1 MVDATKVEKDGPI
14 LLGANKLLYTSSNL
28 VLATK
33 LKTMEV
39 LIMFIVIAI
48 GFAWAMTQEEIEE
61 LDKRLGKK
69 K

>member
-33 LKTMEV
+33 KQ
-39 LIMFIVIAI
+39 IY
-48 GFAWAMTQEEIEE
+48 G
-61 LDKRLGKK
+61 KRN
-69 K
+69 

>member
-48 GFAWAMTQEEIEE
+48 GFAWAWPEEEIEE

>member
-14 LLGANKLLYTSSNL
+14 LLGANKLLCTSSNL

-48 GFAWAMTQEEIEE
+48 GFAWAWPEEEIEE